1 MTFEKLNCDN
11 EQDIVEM
18 SQLATSIVREYYD
31 PLLGTEQNDYML
43 DMFQS
48 VHGIKEQLEH
58 NCQYYF
64 VVDDD
69 NNKIGFFAYYIR
81 EDELYLSKLYLI
93 KNQRGKGYS
102 KAILK
107 FLIND
112 AKANGKNIITLNVN
126 KYNKSVQI
134 YEKLG
139 FKRIRAEVNDI
150 GNGYYMDDFVY
161 SYSV

>member
-11 EQDIVEM
+11 EQDIEEM
-18 SQLATSIVREYYD
+18 SRLATSIVREYYD